1 MNYAIEPDNMK
12 KLTRNQKIAIGV
24 GVAAVGGL
32 IIYIIANKP
41 DDSDTTS
48 LKNAP
53 SNTDYLEKIKALQ
66 KLLGVGVDGIVG
78 PKTKAALK
86 AFGLPETITA
96 SNIDSVIAQATT
108 KASTAAKDA
117 ARYNLG
123 KSIFTA
129 FSQKKGT
136 TIRPKEN
143 IKLNQWATDALG
155 QLVITKK
162 DTGVLTAGGSFKLSK
177 MLLMKNGFLLVKLAD
192 REQIWVGSISPYS
205 ISLF

>member
-1 MNYAIEPDNMK
+1 MNCAIEPDNMK

-41 DDSDTTS
+41 DNSDTTA
-48 LKNAP
+48 LKDAP
-53 SNTDYLEKIKALQ
+53 DNTDFIEKVKALQ
-66 KLLGVGVDGIVG
+66 KLIGVVSDGVIG
-78 PKTKAALK
+78 PKTKAALT
-86 AFGLPETITA
+86 AFGLPTTITA
-96 SNIDSVIAQATT
+96 ANIDSVIAQATT

-129 FSQKKGT
+129 FAQKKGT
-136 TIRPKEN
+136 TIIPREN
-143 IKLNQWATDALG
+143 IKLNQYATDALG
-155 QLVITKK
+155 QLVMTKK
-162 DTGVLTAGGSFKLSK
+162 DSGVLQTGGSFKLSK
-177 MLLMKNGFLLVKLAD
+177 MALQKNGFLLVKLAD
-192 REQIWVGSISPYS
+192 REQIWTGLISPYS